1 MVRSSVKGSRT
12 IRFAGKTAEIRY
24 GSLKP
29 WLIRHMDKCLDVYPY
44 HDCVTSP
51 DAIIRFKHGPP
62 LHSCEDPLSV
72 NPSDHK
78 EFSDGFSAYFPPWG
92 DLVWHTGPTVN
103 VDFHLTRFIASRNIL
118 FKLVDRECN
127 FPYQYI
133 TAILHE
139 LVLIPTVLLFFDEVV
154 PIHGSAI
161 INKDKEVFAFSGTG
175 GSGKTYLEMSLI
187 LKDNYG
193 FFSDDMLLISN
204 HCSAFANYQFP
215 KIYQYNVKQFNLLNK
230 FIVESYS
237 TLNKLQWHLYPRI
250 PYIGKLCRRLLDP
263 RRISNIDL
271 ADTGTLKN
279 FYFLFKTK
287 NVNKIEKKVIDCTT
301 ASSLSY
307 DIIKSEYHKIF
318 HHIGYHKMNRSL
330 LGMPELTNETELRKK
345 YTRVF
350 ATLKDVT
357 FFLVNIPLRQE
368 LDNLYEFI
376 RESIAK

>member
-1 MVRSSVKGSRT
+1 MKGSRT
-12 IRFAGKTAEIRY
+12 IRFAGKIAEIRY

-29 WLIRHMDKCLDVYPY
+29 WLRRYLNEFLEVYPN
-44 HDCVTSP
+44 HDCATTP
-51 DAIIRFKHGPP
+51 DVIIRLKHGPL
-62 LHSCEDPLSV
+62 LHSGEPPLSV

-92 DLVWHTGPTVN
+92 DLVWHLGPTIN
-103 VDFHLTRFIASRNIL
+103 VDFHLSRFVASRNIL

-127 FPYQYI
+127 LPYQYI
-133 TAILHE
+133 TAVLHE
-139 LVLIPTVLLFFDEVV
+139 LVLIPTVLLFFDKVV
-154 PIHGSAI
+154 PVHGSAI
-161 INKDKEVFAFSGTG
+161 VSRDKDVFAFSGTG
-175 GSGKTYLEMSLI
+175 GSGKTFLEMSLI

-193 FFSDDMLLISN
+193 FFSDDMVLIGN

-215 KIYQYNVKQFNLLNK
+215 KIYQYNVKQFNLLNQ

-237 TLNKLQWHLYPRI
+237 IFNRIQWYLYPKI

-263 RRISNIDL
+263 RQISNIDL
-271 ADTGTLKN
+271 ADTGTLKH

-287 NVNKIEKKVIDCTT
+287 NVNQIEKKVIDYTT

-318 HHIGYHKMNRSL
+318 HHLGYHKVNRSL

-350 ATLKDVT
+350 ASLKDVT
-357 FFLVNIPLRQE
+357 FFLVNIPLREE
-368 LDNLYEFI
+368 LESLYEFI
-376 RESIAK
+376 RESLDT